1 MTWNQHD
8 RDIEQIVSAYN
19 NYLGSTPGY
28 MPFDWHLV
36 KAMVWTETGPVA
48 RNNEWNT
55 GAMQSANPGDSG
67 LPDMMSK
74 PDRTNLIVPPSLRGA
89 LSSPNSNAYNNIAA
103 GVGVL
108 LFKAA
113 NFDQKTITDTKNLK
127 KVTVDKGDTLE
138 KLAARL
144 GTTVQ
149 VLQQDNRG
157 VSPKSLKPGMVLTYS
172 PATQVAAIKGWKSI
186 TPSSAAALYNGH
198 GDPSYADKL
207 SFFCQMINSNRPLQ

>member
-1 MTWNQHD
+1 MSWSQHD

-28 MPFDWHLV
+28 TPLDWHLV

-48 RNNEWNT
+48 PNNDWNT
-55 GAMQSANPGDSG
+55 EAMQSANTGDLG
-67 LPDMMSK
+67 LPEMMSN

-89 LSSPNSNAYNNIAA
+89 LSSPNSNAYNNIAT
-103 GVGVL
+103 GVGYL
-108 LFKAA
+108 LYAAA
-113 NFDQKTITDTKNLK
+113 NFGQKTITDTKNLK

-138 KLAARL
+138 KLTARL

-172 PATQVAAIKGWKSI
+172 PATVVTAIKSWKSI

-207 SFFCQMINSNRPLQ
+207 SFFYQMINSNRPLQ